1 MRVLIAA
8 ADLRSAA
15 SIKAILAE
23 ENLICDTTDLGE
35 DGVQISSLYDYDI
48 ILLDLML
55 ADIEGYKM
63 LRRLRAARVH
73 TPILILSARSQLD
86 EKVKFL
92 RVGADDF
99 LTKPFESRE
108 LTARILA
115 IVRRS
120 KGYSE
125 STIRTGKLAVNLDT
139 RVVSVGDQAMH
150 LTPKE
155 YSLLELLSLRKGTPV
170 RKESILN
177 HLYEGMEEP
186 ESKITDVFVCKL
198 RKKLARATGGS
209 HYIETVWGC
218 GYVLREPAEGPAAAP
233 VAGAEDLAAPH
244 DRADNAAA
252 AECTVTEGV
261 RPTPGGAPQP
271 SQIEPLPTN
280 YRDGVRDHPANRK
293 RASRSGSATE
303 RTRLSFPV
311 EVRFEDA
318 LTTDGGPLR
327 VPRPDPARSLFGCAT
342 ARCHE

>member
-1 MRVLIAA
+1 MRVLFAA
-8 ADLRSAA
+8 ADVRSAA

-55 ADIEGYKM
+55 TDIEGYRM

-120 KGYSE
+120 KGHSE

-139 RVVSVGDQAMH
+139 RVVSVDDQPMH

-170 RKESILN
+170 TKESILN

-198 RKKLARATGGS
+198 RKKLAQATGGS

-218 GYVLREPAEGPAAAP
+218 GYVLRELAEGPAAAP

-252 AECTVTEGV
+252 AECAVTEAV
-261 RPTPGGAPQP
+261 RPTPGGAAQLG
-271 SQIEPLPTN
+271 QIEPHPTN
-280 YRDGVRDHPANRK
+280 YRDGVRDQPADRR
-293 RASRSGSATE
+293 RASRSGPATK
-303 RTRLSFPV
+303 RTRLCLPV
-311 EVRFEDA
+311 EVRFEDT

-327 VPRPDPARSLFGCAT
+327 VPRPARWRPEFGWN
-342 ARCHE
+342 